1 MKSPTRSVIKKYRS
15 LLNTL
20 KLSVLKKVIFT
31 NYFFN
36 KFKLNISILLELSWG
51 LGKIVK
57 TRLITKA
64 SAIRSTIVAILFV
77 LSNSKIYKK
86 FN

>member
-1 MKSPTRSVIKKYRS
+1 M
-15 LLNTL
+15 
-20 KLSVLKKVIFT
+20 LKKVIFT